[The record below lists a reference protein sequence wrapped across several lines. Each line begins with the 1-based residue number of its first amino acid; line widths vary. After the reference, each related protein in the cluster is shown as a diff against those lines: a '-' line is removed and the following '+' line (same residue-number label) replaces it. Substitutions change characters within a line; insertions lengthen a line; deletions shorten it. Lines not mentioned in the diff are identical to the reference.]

1 MDCLTHT
8 GTGVMEIAE
17 VLYGNGFVRDV
28 SQDSPHQLREQVL
41 ERYASQIEFLESC
54 GDSGAHRFET
64 YRKQKA
70 LAIGSGP
77 LFLSLVSSLIESG
90 LPAFHIFITDTVP
103 TNRKRLNEIVAHARK
118 TDDEVAIEEVVL
130 EKGNEI
136 EWREIVRPFDSIL
149 YVSQEG
155 DIEELR
161 ELHSVCRQGE
171 KDPVSCVDHQSSR
184 HGWTARPSGFQRV
197 LGVSVASFTSS

>member
-1 MDCLTHT
+1 MEGSSIVQWIEKLLPMFNGNHTLSELTD
-8 GTGVMEIAE
+8 GLPDPYRKRVMEIAE

-64 YRKQKA
+64 YRKKKV

-90 LPAFHIFITDTVP
+90 LPAFRILITDTVP
-103 TNRKRLNEIVAHARK
+103 TNRK
-118 TDDEVAIEEVVL
+118 
-130 EKGNEI
+130 
-136 EWREIVRPFDSIL
+136 
-149 YVSQEG
+149 
-155 DIEELR
+155 
-161 ELHSVCRQGE
+161 
-171 KDPVSCVDHQSSR
+171 
-184 HGWTARPSGFQRV
+184 
-197 LGVSVASFTSS
+197 